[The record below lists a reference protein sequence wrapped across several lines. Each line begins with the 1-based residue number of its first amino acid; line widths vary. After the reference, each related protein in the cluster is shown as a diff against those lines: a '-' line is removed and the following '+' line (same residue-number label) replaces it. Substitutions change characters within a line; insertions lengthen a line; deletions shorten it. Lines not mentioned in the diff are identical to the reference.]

1 MGGQKS
7 KANSDESVDVGELGA
22 AMRDA
27 TVAGEQL
34 RIGSG
39 YSLGREAAGGNAE
52 ALTHLLGGIESA
64 AEAER
69 RAAMWGLSVAGST
82 AVAPL
87 MERVA
92 LTPPTHENLE
102 TLSDLLLA
110 LGEAAVGKIVILS
123 RFVALSVSLNQKY
136 HYFSTRLAPRRRC
149 ERCDVGSARSD
160 RCLS

>member
-52 ALTHLLGGIESA
+52 ALAHLLGGIESA

-110 LGEAAVGKIVILS
+110 LGEAAVAPVSPLVVVVSGVMSALHDQIDVSAEVTLEETLEQWRLS
-123 RFVALSVSLNQKY
+123 TAF
-136 HYFSTRLAPRRRC
+136 
-149 ERCDVGSARSD
+149 CD
-160 RCLS
+160 

>member
-1 MGGQKS
+1 
-7 KANSDESVDVGELGA
+7 
-22 AMRDA
+22 MRDA

-52 ALTHLLGGIESA
+52 ALAHLLGGIESA

-123 RFVALSVSLNQKY
+123 RFVALSVSLIQKVSL
-136 HYFSTRLAPRRRC
+136 FQGSRFGCRRTSSCTRRC
-149 ERCDVGSARSD
+149 GGDASVGSASARPTS
-160 RCLS
+160 